1 MTAYCQICGHFLFF
15 IKMMTSNEEI
25 RELMIRLCK
34 LEIRR
39 LNVQL
44 LLTYSTE
51 EKSKIELQI
60 KQEKEELRQ
69 YEMEQDF

>member
-1 MTAYCQICGHFLFF
+1 
-15 IKMMTSNEEI
+15 MTSNEEI
-25 RELMIRLCK
+25 REMMIRLCK

-39 LNVQL
+39 LLLQL
-44 LLTYSTE
+44 SLTYSPE

-69 YEMEQDF
+69 YELEQDF

>member
-1 MTAYCQICGHFLFF
+1 
-15 IKMMTSNEEI
+15 MMTSNEEF
-25 RELMIRLCK
+25 REFIIQCCK

-39 LNVQL
+39 LQL
-44 LLTYSTE
+44 QLSLTYSPE

-60 KQEKEELRQ
+60 KQEKDELRQ

>member
-1 MTAYCQICGHFLFF
+1 
-15 IKMMTSNEEI
+15 MMTSNEKI
-25 RELMIRLCK
+25 REFMIRCCK

-39 LNVQL
+39 LLLQL
-44 LLTYSTE
+44 SLTYSPE

>member
-1 MTAYCQICGHFLFF
+1 
-15 IKMMTSNEEI
+15 MMTSNEEI

-60 KQEKEELRQ
+60 KQEKAELRK

>member
-1 MTAYCQICGHFLFF
+1 MTAYCKICGLFLFF

>member
-1 MTAYCQICGHFLFF
+1 
-15 IKMMTSNEEI
+15 MMTSNEKI
-25 RELMIRLCK
+25 REMMIRFCK

-39 LNVQL
+39 LYLQL
-44 LLTYSTE
+44 SLTFSPE

-60 KQEKEELRQ
+60 KQEIAELRQ

>member
-1 MTAYCQICGHFLFF
+1 MTFN
-15 IKMMTSNEEI
+15 SNDEI
-25 RELMIRLCK
+25 REFMIRFCK

-39 LNVQL
+39 LQVQL
-44 LLTYSTE
+44 LLTYFPE

-60 KQEKEELRQ
+60 KQEKAELRK

>member
-1 MTAYCQICGHFLFF
+1 
-15 IKMMTSNEEI
+15 MMTSNEKI
-25 RELMIRLCK
+25 REMMIRFCK

-39 LNVQL
+39 LLLQL
-44 LLTYSTE
+44 SLTYSPE

-60 KQEKEELRQ
+60 KQEKAELRK

>member
-1 MTAYCQICGHFLFF
+1 
-15 IKMMTSNEEI
+15 MTSNEEI
-25 RELMIRLCK
+25 KEFLIRCCK

-39 LNVQL
+39 LYLQL
-44 LLTYSTE
+44 SLTFSPE

-60 KQEKEELRQ
+60 KQEKEELRK

>member
-1 MTAYCQICGHFLFF
+1 MTAYCKICGHFLFF

>member
-1 MTAYCQICGHFLFF
+1 
-15 IKMMTSNEEI
+15 MMTSNEKI
-25 RELMIRLCK
+25 REMMIRFCK

-39 LNVQL
+39 LQVQL
-44 LLTYSTE
+44 LLTYFPE

-60 KQEKEELRQ
+60 KQEKAELRK

>member
-1 MTAYCQICGHFLFF
+1 
-15 IKMMTSNEEI
+15 MMTSNEEI
-25 RELMIRLCK
+25 REFMIRCCK

-39 LNVQL
+39 LLLQL
-44 LLTYSTE
+44 SLTYSQE
-51 EKSKIELQI
+51 EKSQI

>member
-1 MTAYCQICGHFLFF
+1 
-15 IKMMTSNEEI
+15 MMTSNEEI
-25 RELMIRLCK
+25 REMMIRFCK

-39 LNVQL
+39 LMLQL
-44 LLTYSTE
+44 SLTYSSE

-69 YEMEQDF
+69 YELEQDF

>member
-1 MTAYCQICGHFLFF
+1 
-15 IKMMTSNEEI
+15 MTSNEEI
-25 RELMIRLCK
+25 REMLIRLCK

-39 LNVQL
+39 LYSQL
-44 LLTYSTE
+44 VITYSQE

-60 KQEKEELRQ
+60 KKEKAELRQ

>member
-1 MTAYCQICGHFLFF
+1 
-15 IKMMTSNEEI
+15 MMTSNEEI
-25 RELMIRLCK
+25 REMMIRFCK

-39 LNVQL
+39 LMLQL
-44 LLTYSTE
+44 SLTYSPE
-51 EKSKIELQI
+51 EKAKIELQI